1 MSIYI
6 ILNFARPDN
15 RLRRFRAQKSQA
27 FFTPYIFLFERF
39 FFHQGDVSAHKSYLS
54 VTKNWTQVKSMKG
67 REYHEAAFVGVVGK
81 NIETEGG
88 DKLGKVTD
96 VLITKGTKEIV
107 LKVSQGLLKSDMVV
121 PWSKALKV
129 TEDTVVVSDRYY
141 EGEAEGEVE
150 LH

>member
-1 MSIYI
+1 MQV
-6 ILNFARPDN
+6 N
-15 RLRRFRAQKSQA
+15 R
-27 FFTPYIFLFERF
+27 
-39 FFHQGDVSAHKSYLS
+39 
-54 VTKNWTQVKSMKG
+54 MKG
-67 REYHEAAFVGVVGK
+67 REYHEDAFVGVVGK

>member
-1 MSIYI
+1 
-6 ILNFARPDN
+6 
-15 RLRRFRAQKSQA
+15 
-27 FFTPYIFLFERF
+27 
-39 FFHQGDVSAHKSYLS
+39 
-54 VTKNWTQVKSMKG
+54 MKG
-67 REYHEAAFVGVVGK
+67 REYHQDAFVGVVGK

-88 DKLGKVTD
+88 DKLGKATD

-121 PWSKALKV
+121 PLAKALKV

>member
-1 MSIYI
+1 
-6 ILNFARPDN
+6 
-15 RLRRFRAQKSQA
+15 
-27 FFTPYIFLFERF
+27 
-39 FFHQGDVSAHKSYLS
+39 
-54 VTKNWTQVKSMKG
+54 
-67 REYHEAAFVGVVGK
+67 
-81 NIETEGG
+81 
-88 DKLGKVTD
+88 
-96 VLITKGTKEIV
+96 V